1 MATKKNSKRNTKDDG
16 ALPIYAIA
24 RALDMSSKELRETI
38 SSWDGI
44 EWDVSSHMK
53 KLDAKQQAEIE
64 TRLGV
69 SITGEEEEAPKKAAK
84 KKSPKS
90 DAKNAPAKAA
100 EQDDEAEKAPKK
112 SSKKKAAPKSE
123 AKADGGKADAPASD
137 KPKKSRS
144 KKSAK
149 QEDSD
154 SQQADAEQDVADQ
167 TPSEP
172 EPDYVA
178 IGKEWLIE
186 TLENMGFS
194 HPRVSG
200 KYRDPVVEFTIT
212 GAGAEKLIRS
222 KNAAAH
228 TAVVESFQQ
237 IMDRVVFGSDR
248 GDHAVLIDVQGFRR
262 NRVDELQHA
271 ADATTAYLRKTG
283 NKLRFA
289 AMNAFDRRALHVAL
303 RDDEDIRTES
313 HGFGVRR
320 RLEAWAD
327 AGGDSHQ
334 QSDDNQQSDD
344 S

>member
-38 SSWDGI
+38 SSWEGI

-53 KLDAKQQAEIE
+53 KLDAAQQAEIE
-64 TRLGV
+64 QRLGL
-69 SITGEEEEAPKKAAK
+69 SITGEEEAPKKAAK
-84 KKSPKS
+84 KPSAKKQEAKSAAKKD
-90 DAKNAPAKAA
+90 DAKQ
-100 EQDDEAEKAPKK
+100 EDEAKKAPKK
-112 SSKKKAAPKSE
+112 SAKKKDAPKSE
-123 AKADGGKADAPASD
+123 AKADDKDDAPQKS
-137 KPKKSRS
+137 KKSRS

-149 QEDSD
+149 QD
-154 SQQADAEQDVADQ
+154 DAGEEKAAAKQDVADQ
-167 TPSEP
+167 TPAEP

-178 IGKEWLIE
+178 IGKEWLVE

-212 GAGAEKLIRS
+212 GADTGKLIRT

-271 ADATTAYLRKTG
+271 ADVTAAYVRKTG

-289 AMNAFDRRALHVAL
+289 AMNAFDRRAMFVAL
-303 RDDEDIRTES
+303 RDEEDIKTDS
-313 HGFGVRR
+313 QGYGVRC

-327 AGGDSHQ
+327 GGG
-334 QSDDNQQSDD
+334 DNQQSSD